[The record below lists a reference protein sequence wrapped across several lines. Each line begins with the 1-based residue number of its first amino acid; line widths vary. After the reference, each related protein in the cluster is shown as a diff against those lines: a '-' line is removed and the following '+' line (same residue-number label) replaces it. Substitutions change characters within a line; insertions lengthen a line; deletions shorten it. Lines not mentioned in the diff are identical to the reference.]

1 MQVIAGHLKG
11 RVLKSP
17 KGSATRPTIGR
28 MKKSI
33 FDICAQELQDCHFLD
48 IFAGSGQMGIEALSR
63 GAAFATFIENAPAA
77 ISCLKSNLETFG
89 LTHTSQLL
97 AKPSQRS
104 LINLIEQ
111 DVCFD
116 IIYIDPPYGTPLTE
130 KTLHQ
135 IDKSTLFHPQTRIF
149 LEESQCFEN
158 KLDKLDLEHIH
169 CIQIRK
175 YGDTKLFEFRQ
186 KLSGY

>member
-1 MQVIAGHLKG
+1 MQVIAGYLKG
-11 RVLKSP
+11 RTLKCP
-17 KGSATRPTIGR
+17 KGLATRPTIGR

-33 FDICAQELQDCHFLD
+33 FDICAQELQGCHFLD

-63 GAAFATFIENAPAA
+63 GAAFASFIENAPPA
-77 ISCLKSNLETFG
+77 ISCLKSNLETLE
-89 LTHTSQLL
+89 LTHTAQLL
-97 AKPSQRS
+97 TQPAQRS
-104 LINLIEQ
+104 LLKLIEQ

-135 IDKSTLFHPQTRIF
+135 IDNSSLFHPHTRIF
-149 LEESQCFEN
+149 LEESQNFED
-158 KLDKLDLEHIH
+158 KLDKIELEHIH
-169 CIQIRK
+169 CTQIRK

-186 KLSGY
+186 ISH